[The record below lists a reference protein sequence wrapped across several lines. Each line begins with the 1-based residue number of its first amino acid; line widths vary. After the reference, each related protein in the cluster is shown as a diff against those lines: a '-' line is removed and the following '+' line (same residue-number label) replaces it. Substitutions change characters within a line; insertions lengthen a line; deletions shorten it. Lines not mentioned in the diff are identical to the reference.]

1 MGLIRQVEVR
11 RLNAMKSGRVEFFTP
26 QTSQETMMVRVEAG
40 AIEQLFVHHFQTDQL
55 LVVRGQFVIVIL
67 QNRQYFYIP
76 LSEKIPTVITIPP
89 GVPHSTINLSDEPC
103 LIVNA
108 VLRHGEPHERDYR
121 PLKPPFP
128 YDLVAAKQALETL
141 TLDYPRTA

>member
-1 MGLIRQVEVR
+1 MGLIRQVTVR
-11 RLNAMKSGRVEFFTP
+11 RLNAVKSGRVEFFTP

-40 AIEQLFVHHFQTDQL
+40 AIEPLFVHHFQTDQL
-55 LVVRGQFVIVIL
+55 LAVRGQFVIVIL

-76 LSEKIPTVITIPP
+76 MDEKIPTVITIPP
-89 GVPHSTINLSDEPC
+89 GVPHSTINCSDEPC
-103 LIVNA
+103 LMVNA

-128 YDLVAAKQALETL
+128 YDLQAAKQSLEGSHYPL
-141 TLDYPRTA
+141 TA